1 MRLKMYLNLENVNY
15 DNSIKDLRY
24 FKNYNSRELAPLFL
38 SAYHGS
44 VDDEGETLQDWE
56 EIIED
61 IKADK
66 FGERIDDASFV
77 IHENGELT
85 SGIVIG
91 LEDDYPYIISLVTLP
106 SCQRQGLATK
116 LTLLASKVLKEKYKK
131 LVLYVN
137 ENNKNAITLY
147 TKLRFISERLGD
159 KLNL

>member
-24 FKNYNSRELAPLFL
+24 FKDYNSKELAPLFHN
-38 SAYHGS
+38 AYHGS

-77 IHENGELT
+77 ICKNGELT
-85 SGIVIG
+85 SGIIIG
-91 LEDDYPYIISLVTLP
+91 LEDDYPYIISLVTAP
-106 SCQRQGLATK
+106 KYQRQGLATK
-116 LTLLASKVLKEKYKK
+116 LTLPASKVLKEKYKK
-131 LVLYVN
+131 FILYVN
-137 ENNKNAITLY
+137 ENNKNAIALY
-147 TKLRFISERLGD
+147 KKLGFISEHSEID
-159 KLNL
+159 

>member
-15 DNSIKDLRY
+15 DKSNNDLEY
-24 FKNYNSRELAPLFL
+24 FKDYDSKELAPLFH

-44 VDDEGETLQDWE
+44 VDDEGETLQDWG

-66 FGERIDDASFV
+66 FGERIDDASF
-77 IHENGELT
+77 IICKNGELT

-116 LTLLASKVLKEKYKK
+116 LILLASKVLKEKYKE
-131 LVLYVN
+131 LILYVN
-137 ENNKNAITLY
+137 ENNINAIDLY
-147 TKLRFISERLGD
+147 IKMGFVSEQP
-159 KLNL
+159 